1 MSISNSRFLSC
12 LARHIVWTVEWIF
25 EESNRVL
32 TQTSSAD
39 TILQAQPFKQKNKKR
54 KRPADQSI
62 SASTSKPIKQDV
74 PLPVNLEEAASPAE
88 AGPAQPEPG
97 ATSRPKPEQVDAR
110 ATTGHDSTRDAT
122 TEKEGEVEGASD
134 HHGSIRVDGPEPEPV
149 SPKYV
154 FYLLRPRTSSNRL
167 VLIRLEPTVT
177 LAECL
182 RGRTVLEFPTIHV
195 FPESTHPPPDKFMLE
210 ADYLRQESEEQIEF
224 DELLKQVSPETLRA
238 LKEERGPDETAG
250 EHIDSDRI
258 LDVLKQ
264 DIGA

>member
-1 MSISNSRFLSC
+1 
-12 LARHIVWTVEWIF
+12 
-25 EESNRVL
+25 
-32 TQTSSAD
+32 
-39 TILQAQPFKQKNKKR
+39 
-54 KRPADQSI
+54 
-62 SASTSKPIKQDV
+62 
-74 PLPVNLEEAASPAE
+74 LPVNLEEATSPVE
-88 AGPAQPEPG
+88 AGPAQPESS
-97 ATSRPKPEQVDAR
+97 ATGRPKPEQFDAR
-110 ATTGHDSTRDAT
+110 ATTGDDTARHAT
-122 TEKEGEVEGASD
+122 TEKEDEVQAASN
-134 HHGSIRVDGPEPEPV
+134 HHGSVCVDGPEPEPV
-149 SPKYV
+149 SPRHA
-154 FYLLRPRTSSNRL
+154 FYLLRPRTSSTRL